1 VVEVV
6 WEKAVSERSMWPHL
20 RMDSAVPQVFAVE
33 EELT

>member
-6 WEKAVSERSMWPHL
+6 WEKAVSERSMLRHL
-20 RMDSAVPQVFAVE
+20 RMDSVVPQVFVVE